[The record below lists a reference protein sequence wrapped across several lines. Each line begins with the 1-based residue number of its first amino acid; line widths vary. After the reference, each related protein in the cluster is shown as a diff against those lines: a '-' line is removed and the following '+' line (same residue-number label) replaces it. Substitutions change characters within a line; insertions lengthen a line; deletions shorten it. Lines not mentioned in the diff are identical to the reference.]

1 MNTADSH
8 NLSAAD
14 ERLFK
19 LYTRGVAAALGL
31 LGLWLIVSLSFSVG
45 FQVWEETMRSRRVPK
60 APMIALTTKEVSD
73 DCQQRIEGFWN
84 EFTKHVK
91 LSWGTIKKDPTLGQ
105 ERWVTWFRDWHKS
118 YSVLGDRYGFTH
130 AVTNPGH
137 FYKADKKRYE
147 TVLNAADQY
156 NTHLEA
162 LFKLYLEELPSIETQ
177 FHPLPPSEN
186 ISP

>member
-8 NLSAAD
+8 SPNAAD
-14 ERLFK
+14 DRLVK
-19 LYTRGVAAALGL
+19 LYTRGVAAFLGL
-31 LGLWLIVSLSFSVG
+31 LGLWLMLSLAFSVG

-60 APMIALTTKEVSD
+60 APMIALTSKEASD

-91 LSWGTIKKDPTLGQ
+91 ISWGTIKKDPTLGQ
-105 ERWVTWFRDWHKS
+105 ERWENWFHDWYKS
-118 YSVLGDRYGFTH
+118 YATLGERYGFTH
-130 AVTNPGH
+130 SVSKPGRY
-137 FYKADKKRYE
+137 YKADKKRYQ
-147 TVLNAADQY
+147 TVMDTAERY

-177 FHPLPPSEN
+177 FHPLPPDGIN
-186 ISP
+186 P